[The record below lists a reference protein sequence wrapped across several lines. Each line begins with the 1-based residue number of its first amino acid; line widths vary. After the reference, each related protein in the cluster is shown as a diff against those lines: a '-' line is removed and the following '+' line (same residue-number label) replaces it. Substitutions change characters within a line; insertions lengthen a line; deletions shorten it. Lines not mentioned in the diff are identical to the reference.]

1 MAAVGLISQLVSIFK
16 LLFGKPQ
23 VMILE
28 SVAVEKT
35 DERRNKGQ
43 FIKRLSSV
51 YNFDEDEDTKH
62 ADESFR

>member
-1 MAAVGLISQLVSIFK
+1 MAAVGIMSQLVSIFK

-23 VMILE
+23 VMILQ

-35 DERRNKGQ
+35 EDRRKKGQ

-51 YNFDEDEDTKH
+51 YNLEEVGQENQAEDG
-62 ADESFR
+62 

>member
-1 MAAVGLISQLVSIFK
+1 MSQLVSIFK

-23 VMILE
+23 VMILQ

-35 DERRNKGQ
+35 EEKRNKGQ

-51 YNFDEDEDTKH
+51 YNLDEDDDTKH